1 VYLRRYQVHV
11 FLSKTT
17 PAAAP
22 QEFGWVA
29 SRHEEF
35 VLQPGAG
42 SVWGPMAVWHDGV
55 IRYDLHSTVPV
66 NTAVLDGAIYDS
78 DHQVAWLMFQTA
90 AMGTTIQGAPPNP
103 IRCFSPSVIA
113 TQQSCEMGKE
123 MMIIY
128 LTSSANE
135 SGSAVTI

>member
-1 VYLRRYQVHV
+1 MPAGMRNLSYNPAQV
-11 FLSKTT
+11 
-17 PAAAP
+17 
-22 QEFGWVA
+22 QCGDQWQFG
-29 SRHEEF
+29 
-35 VLQPGAG
+35 
-42 SVWGPMAVWHDGV
+42 MIGV